1 MTRRTIKRIRRTR
14 TLRKSKRKTRTIRK
28 TRNRRKTRTL
38 RGGYDKIQ
46 IQNFRIMFMK
56 SLSDLQGAISKTAPL
71 QINKAKDKFKNNL
84 RDNQNNINTLI
95 PVNKDGD
102 PVDKYSPT
110 SGLTSLVPPL
120 VVIFNKIRDM
130 NIRSTLL
137 NAFIANGANINLTN
151 YVKDITVLSE
161 AIRLRDK
168 PLIEMLLQ
176 KGADITTLSEEQR
189 NEMNELM
196 KEPATVV
203 VEPVIEEPIKREET
217 IKPEETVI
225 EEPLVPVIPPKPF
238 IKLTIPMDLPSE
250 QGYNPDIEPDFWT
263 PIFEEDEMFAI
274 RKLINDIMI
283 ADGSIPITN
292 GEVASLWSICEIV
305 HSIIPTFFTPTK
317 NDPYMLFDTMFKD
330 TDVDFK
336 NFNIVLCSTLI
347 IFGIISYKMIG
358 QEYKFIFKGGK
369 AIQLVLAEIQNLS
382 EYKSEDIDV
391 LIMPDKNIQYDE
403 LIIKNLAG
411 HLAYLIRWFLN
422 IPSTDYK
429 ISVQSPNPENT
440 RANPYIFKLSYIK
453 SLKKQDFRKQILVD
467 DFKQFSDID
476 FKELPIHI
484 TPYFQ
489 DDSKEYNFEISLSD
503 IKQKLMFRCP
513 NLGAL
518 LNEKIYYYAKYS
530 EFKQLLQQN
539 QPIQDTEYKTL
550 TIPECDRFLEK
561 FKRAILAMNIG
572 LQKQRKQNYDTA
584 SLLEREKT
592 SIKNRL
598 DKLAFTNPS
607 LQTAIIQSLY
617 P

>member
-1 MTRRTIKRIRRTR
+1 
-14 TLRKSKRKTRTIRK
+14 
-28 TRNRRKTRTL
+28 
-38 RGGYDKIQ
+38 
-46 IQNFRIMFMK
+46 MK

-476 FKELPIHI
+476 FKELPSYI

-503 IKQKLMFRCP
+503 TKQKLMFRCP

>member
-1 MTRRTIKRIRRTR
+1 
-14 TLRKSKRKTRTIRK
+14 
-28 TRNRRKTRTL
+28 
-38 RGGYDKIQ
+38 
-46 IQNFRIMFMK
+46 
-56 SLSDLQGAISKTAPL
+56 
-71 QINKAKDKFKNNL
+71 
-84 RDNQNNINTLI
+84 
-95 PVNKDGD
+95 
-102 PVDKYSPT
+102 
-110 SGLTSLVPPL
+110 
-120 VVIFNKIRDM
+120 
-130 NIRSTLL
+130 
-137 NAFIANGANINLTN
+137 
-151 YVKDITVLSE
+151 
-161 AIRLRDK
+161 
-168 PLIEMLLQ
+168 
-176 KGADITTLSEEQR
+176 
-189 NEMNELM
+189 
-196 KEPATVV
+196 
-203 VEPVIEEPIKREET
+203 
-217 IKPEETVI
+217 
-225 EEPLVPVIPPKPF
+225 
-238 IKLTIPMDLPSE
+238 MDLPSE

-274 RKLINDIMI
+274 RKIINDIMI

-292 GEVASLWSICEIV
+292 SEVASLWSICEIV
-305 HSIIPTFFTPTK
+305 KSIIPTFFTPTK

-358 QEYKFIFKGGK
+358 QDYKFIFKGGK

-429 ISVQSPNPENT
+429 ISVQSPNPTNT

-453 SLKKQDFRKQILVD
+453 YLKKQDFRKQILVD

-476 FKELPIHI
+476 FKELPKHI
-484 TPYFQ
+484 TPYFD
-489 DDSKEYNFEISLSD
+489 DDSKEYNFDISLSD

-550 TIPECDRFLEK
+550 TIPDCDRFLEK
-561 FKRAILAMNIG
+561 FKRAILAMNMG
-572 LQKQRKQNYDTA
+572 LQKQRKQNYDAA

-592 SIKNRL
+592 SVKNRL

-607 LQTAIIQSLY
+607 LQTTIIQSLY

>member
-1 MTRRTIKRIRRTR
+1 MRV
-14 TLRKSKRKTRTIRK
+14 KSFEEFHSGELKEDSSSLFSFDFVGNLFSKGLDAFSDVLKGKVIAFLMEK
-28 TRNRRKTRTL
+28 LGIGEGSIFSKL
-38 RGGYDKIQ
+38 V
-46 IQNFRIMFMK
+46 QNFVE
-56 SLSDLQGAISKTAPL
+56 T
-71 QINKAKDKFKNNL
+71 
-84 RDNQNNINTLI
+84 I
-95 PVNKDGD
+95 PVGD
-102 PVDKYSPT
+102 YYAILFKGKASAPYLAPKAAQATLEFLQEKGVDT
-110 SGLTSLVPPL
+110 
-120 VVIFNKIRDM
+120 
-130 NIRSTLL
+130 NI
-137 NAFIANGANINLTN
+137 
-151 YVKDITVLSE
+151 LSE
-161 AIRLRDK
+161 K
-168 PLIEMLLQ
+168 
-176 KGADITTLSEEQR
+176 QR
-189 NEMNELM
+189 NDMNELL
-196 KEPATVV
+196 K
-203 VEPVIEEPIKREET
+203 EPVIEEPVIEATVVAEPVIEKPVIEET
-217 IKPEETVI
+217 IKTED
-225 EEPLVPVIPPKPF
+225 PLVPVIPPKPF

-250 QGYNPDIEPDFWT
+250 EGYNPDIEPDFWT
-263 PIFEEDEMFAI
+263 PIFEENEMFAI

-283 ADGSIPITN
+283 ADGRIPITN
-292 GEVASLWSICEIV
+292 SEVSSLWSICEIV
-305 HSIIPTFFTPTK
+305 KSIIPTFFTPTK
-317 NDPYMLFDTMFKD
+317 NEPYMLFDTMFKD
-330 TDVDFK
+330 IDTDFK

-358 QEYKFIFKGGK
+358 QDYKLIFKGGK

-403 LIIKNLAG
+403 IIIKNLAG

-429 ISVQSPNPENT
+429 ISVQSPNPANT

-476 FKELPIHI
+476 FKELPSHI
-484 TPYFQ
+484 IPYFQ

-503 IKQKLMFRCP
+503 TKQKLMFRCP

-572 LQKQRKQNYDTA
+572 LQKQRKQNYDAT

-598 DKLAFTNPS
+598 TKLAFTNPS

>member
-1 MTRRTIKRIRRTR
+1 
-14 TLRKSKRKTRTIRK
+14 
-28 TRNRRKTRTL
+28 
-38 RGGYDKIQ
+38 
-46 IQNFRIMFMK
+46 
-56 SLSDLQGAISKTAPL
+56 
-71 QINKAKDKFKNNL
+71 
-84 RDNQNNINTLI
+84 
-95 PVNKDGD
+95 
-102 PVDKYSPT
+102 
-110 SGLTSLVPPL
+110 
-120 VVIFNKIRDM
+120 
-130 NIRSTLL
+130 
-137 NAFIANGANINLTN
+137 
-151 YVKDITVLSE
+151 
-161 AIRLRDK
+161 
-168 PLIEMLLQ
+168 
-176 KGADITTLSEEQR
+176 
-189 NEMNELM
+189 
-196 KEPATVV
+196 
-203 VEPVIEEPIKREET
+203 
-217 IKPEETVI
+217 
-225 EEPLVPVIPPKPF
+225 
-238 IKLTIPMDLPSE
+238 MDLPSE

-263 PIFEEDEMFAI
+263 HIFEEDEMFAI
-274 RKLINDIMI
+274 RKIINDIMI

-292 GEVASLWSICEIV
+292 SEVASLWSICEIV
-305 HSIIPTFFTPTK
+305 KSIIPTFLTPTK
-317 NDPYMLFDTMFKD
+317 NEPYTLFDLYQKD

-358 QEYKFIFKGGK
+358 QDFKLIFKGGK

-403 LIIKNLAG
+403 IIIKNLAG

-429 ISVQSPNPENT
+429 ISVQSPNPTNT

-453 SLKKQDFRKQILVD
+453 YLKKQDFRKQILVD

-476 FKELPIHI
+476 FKELPKHI
-484 TPYFQ
+484 TPYFD

-550 TIPECDRFLEK
+550 TIPDCDRFLEK
-561 FKRAILAMNIG
+561 FKRAILAMNMG
-572 LQKQRKQNYDTA
+572 LQKQRKQNYDAA

-592 SIKNRL
+592 SVKNRL

-607 LQTAIIQSLY
+607 LQTTIIQSLY